1 MHRILVAFA
10 TVACLSVVP
19 AFAQGTRFTVNFGI
33 GMGFNQGRTANLA
46 NTSGNIVAGVGYNL
60 SDAVSATAEYQ
71 YYNLEIKSTEEQTE
85 AFEQDVGQVDSI
97 TANLLFK
104 IPIKKWGM
112 YGIGGAG
119 WYRRYVRITGP
130 SLVPPFV
137 GDPALGFN
145 IGTGVTFP
153 FEDRFKLYLEVRYH
167 HAYNRVIPMQM
178 LPLTFGFRW

>member
-10 TVACLSVVP
+10 VAACLSIVP
-19 AFAQGTRFTVNFGI
+19 AFAQGTRFTGNFGI

-46 NTSGNIVAGVGYNL
+46 NTSGNIVVGVGYNI
-60 SDAVSATAEYQ
+60 SEVVSATAEYQ
-71 YYNLEIKSTEEQTE
+71 YYNLENKSTEAQTE
-85 AFEQDVGQVDSI
+85 ALEQDVGQVDSI

-104 IPIKKWGM
+104 IPSKWGM
-112 YGIGGAG
+112 YGIGGVG

-137 GDPALGFN
+137 GDPAVGFN

-167 HAYNRVIPMQM
+167 HAYNHVIPMQM
-178 LPLTFGFRW
+178 LPLTFGVRW